1 MAVADRKIILD
12 QVRRLAAVPA
22 QSAPEG
28 LIFYC
33 ARMLDGITAGLVA
46 RLGQKPSP
54 NVFSN
59 LMTIEAHRLIDN
71 VSKELAHTLRRM
83 GNGVRHTLDDSTV
96 DDTKLAVVLVREMVR
111 WFENLEPGDEFQDAL
126 SRLGAQID
134 PDWGVVAV
142 VGLLER
148 IEEGDESAVDALFAR
163 QDDVL
168 SSRFLAT
175 LCAEALIACGRAAQA
190 GILLARSAEAY
201 GSDQRYQ
208 QLYALLLSRTGKLDE
223 AVAAADVLLKRY
235 PDDDETSGIA
245 GGIYKR
251 RWDRDPTQEQA
262 LRKAHELYRK
272 QWEKGKRINAYLG
285 VNAAATAL
293 YRGESALAR
302 QIAET
307 VVQAMERRDA
317 ALAQAHLVPQD
328 DGVADYYD
336 RVSRAEALLL
346 SGKPAEAH
354 AAYVAAFDRYD
365 HLAGNIAGT
374 KAQAAR
380 IAATLGLQ
388 DFTL

>member
-1 MAVADRKIILD
+1 MQK
-12 QVRRLAAVPA
+12 
-22 QSAPEG
+22 G
-28 LIFYC
+28 L
-33 ARMLDGITAGLVA
+33 T
-46 RLGQKPSP
+46 
-54 NVFSN
+54 
-59 LMTIEAHRLIDN
+59 
-71 VSKELAHTLRRM
+71 
-83 GNGVRHTLDDSTV
+83 
-96 DDTKLAVVLVREMVR
+96 
-111 WFENLEPGDEFQDAL
+111 
-126 SRLGAQID
+126 
-134 PDWGVVAV
+134 